1 MTNMK
6 HDNRRQVFLVKPEST
21 STTPNLSWYKTVAK
35 VKLVVS
41 TVHVNV
47 DEAKFSTGPF
57 DAPQLFHVGSVG
69 FSLQINLS
77 RSNR

>member
-1 MTNMK
+1 M
-6 HDNRRQVFLVKPEST
+6 
-21 STTPNLSWYKTVAK
+21 
-35 VKLVVS
+35 VS

-69 FSLQINLS
+69 FSLHVNLS
-77 RSNR
+77 MSTGEQFSHAHSEELSQGTWKVVVISQ